1 MNSFGVFH
9 AGNEEEMTATGLIEV
24 SPPSMLTF
32 SLAEESKRVAVRAPK
47 PSTNLR
53 ISNISSE
60 HSIAFRIQTTAP
72 EAFIVHPVFGTV
84 HPGCV
89 QEVSVCSRDANYDVR
104 RESFLAQAAI
114 VDGKAAIPKELWAHL
129 APEKIQGWTLSA
141 GLNTTRKFQTATG
154 GYRCCVCFAGISACF
169 TTRKKPKVKVHTQP
183 ASRRSTSPM
192 KVSIAED
199 PEKDSKASR
208 EAAAAAARERFL
220 KAQSRGRAFSLQN
233 TQPLREDTC
242 GLQLVQLN
250 AVERL
255 TFVEGSNP
263 SALLTVK
270 NMSTTVVLFRIQ
282 VTTLETIHVSPVGGS
297 VNVGESQ
304 EVTVTLRG
312 PIDAQNDKILVQAAV
327 LRDDLSGDANDL
339 WSKLSEKDIQAQKLV
354 VAFAGD
360 TPCDR
365 PGVNNRR
372 ARSVVRQTRVEDR
385 EQPMDS
391 TSASCSKWCS
401 PRSDD
406 AAHPRNNVVRVGSCF
421 WSCGSG
427 AKTDQ
432 EQEIN
437 FNLLSEPAQLE
448 NGELK
453 VEDSDDSDASDDDH
467 VSTQASE
474 ASSALRVYRPS
485 DNSLG

>member
-1 MNSFGVFH
+1 MNSFGVFY

-24 SPPSMLTF
+24 NPPSKLTF
-32 SLAEESKRVAVRAPK
+32 SLGEESKRVAVRAPK
-47 PSTNLR
+47 PSANLM
-53 ISNISSE
+53 ISNISSR
-60 HSIAFRIQTTAP
+60 HSVAFRIQTTAP
-72 EAFIVHPVFGTV
+72 KAFIVHPVFGTV

-104 RESFLAQAAI
+104 RESFLVQAAI

-141 GLNTTRKFQTATG
+141 VNTTRKFQTATG
-154 GYRCCVCFAGISACF
+154 GYRCCVCFAWISACF
-169 TTRKKPKVKVHTQP
+169 TTRKKPKVQVHTQP
-183 ASRRSTSPM
+183 ASRRSTSPV
-192 KVSIAED
+192 KVSIADD

-220 KAQSRGRAFSLQN
+220 KAQCRGRAFSLQN

-270 NMSTTVVLFRIQ
+270 NMSTAVVLFRIQ
-282 VTTLETIHVSPVGGS
+282 VTNLETIHVSPVGGN

-304 EVTVTLRG
+304 EVKVTLRG
-312 PIDAQNDKILVQAAV
+312 PTDAQNDKILVQATV
-327 LRDDLSGDANDL
+327 LRDDMSGEATDL

-354 VAFAGD
+354 VAVAGD
-360 TPCDR
+360 TPCDG
-365 PGVNNRR
+365 PSVNRR
-372 ARSVVRQTRVEDR
+372 ARSVVRQTRVEDK
-385 EQPMDS
+385 EQPKDS
-391 TSASCSKWCS
+391 TNVYCSKWCS
-401 PRSDD
+401 LRSDD
-406 AAHPRNNVVRVGSCF
+406 AAHPRNTVVRVGSCF

-437 FNLLSEPAQLE
+437 LNLLSEPAQLE
-448 NGELK
+448 NGEMK
-453 VEDSDDSDASDDDH
+453 AEDSDDSDASDDDH

-474 ASSALRVYRPS
+474 ASSARRVYRPS